1 MFYTLY
7 KNNLSGGLKM
17 QIAVNFQNETIAQ
30 KVLWILEHFKSDGV
44 EVIKLDNSDDEIVN
58 NLKNGLNEINLI
70 KQGKL
75 TSRPIQDFL
84 NEL

>member
-1 MFYTLY
+1 
-7 KNNLSGGLKM
+7 M

-30 KVLWILEHFKSDGV
+30 KVLWMLEHFQNDGV
-44 EVIKLDNSDDEIVN
+44 EVIKLDNSDSEIIN
-58 NLKNGLNEINLI
+58 NFKDGLEEINLV

-75 TSRPIQDFL
+75 ASRPIQDFL

>member
-1 MFYTLY
+1 
-7 KNNLSGGLKM
+7 M

-30 KVLWILEHFKSDGV
+30 KVLWMLEHFKNDGV
-44 EVIKLDNSDDEIVN
+44 EVVKLDTTNTEVINNFKDGLKEIS
-58 NLKNGLNEINLI
+58 LL

-75 TSRPIQDFL
+75 ASRPVQDFL

>member
-1 MFYTLY
+1 
-7 KNNLSGGLKM
+7 M

-30 KVLWILEHFKSDGV
+30 KVLWMLEHFKNDGV
-44 EVIKLDNSDDEIVN
+44 EVITLDTPDDIIVN
-58 NLKNGLNEINLI
+58 NFKNGLEELELI

-75 TSRPIQDFL
+75 ESRPIQEFL

>member
-1 MFYTLY
+1 
-7 KNNLSGGLKM
+7 M

-30 KVLWILEHFKSDGV
+30 KVLWMLEHFKNDGV
-44 EVIKLDNSDDEIVN
+44 EVIKLDTDDENIIDN
-58 NLKNGLNEINLI
+58 FKIGLQDIKLI

-75 TSRPIQDFL
+75 TSRPVQDFL

>member
-1 MFYTLY
+1 
-7 KNNLSGGLKM
+7 M

-30 KVLWILEHFKSDGV
+30 KVLWMLEHFKNDGV
-44 EVIKLDNSDDEIVN
+44 EVVKLDNTDDEIIN
-58 NLKNGLNEINLI
+58 NFKNGLDEISLI

>member
-1 MFYTLY
+1 
-7 KNNLSGGLKM
+7 M

-30 KVLWILEHFKSDGV
+30 KVLWMLEHFKNDGV
-44 EVIKLDNSDDEIVN
+44 EVVKLDNTNTEIIN
-58 NLKNGLNEINLI
+58 NFQDGLKEISLL

-75 TSRPIQDFL
+75 ASRPVQEFL